1 MQSVPAGSPA
11 EADPSQS
18 QRLLER
24 FIWLSI
30 ATAIATVTIKGLAA
44 YISNS
49 VGLWSDAMESTVNL
63 VAALVA
69 LWALRLSAKPAD
81 YNHDFG
87 HGKAEYM
94 SAAVEGTLIFV
105 AAGVIIYGAVERL
118 LVPAPLGQLDLGL
131 LLSAVATALNLA
143 TGLLLVRAGR
153 LHRSITLEADGKHLM
168 TDVWTS
174 IGVIVAMG
182 LVFLTGW
189 TILDPIIALLMGLN
203 ILLTGYRL
211 VRRSVVGLL
220 DGTLPPEEVAVVSG
234 ALHRVCDDP
243 RVEIIDVR
251 TRESGRQRFVYATL
265 TVPGSWTVKRSHEV
279 ADEVENAIDGAL
291 PGTTTFVHIEPA
303 PDEPEL
309 VAEKRQAGR
318 PSPNAP

>member
-1 MQSVPAGSPA
+1 MQTVPQPAGSQV
-11 EADPSQS
+11 DPSAN

-30 ATAIATVTIKGLAA
+30 ATAVATVTIKGVAA
-44 YISNS
+44 YVSNS
-49 VGLWSDAMESTVNL
+49 VGLWSDAMESIVNL

-81 YNHDFG
+81 HNHDFG

-94 SAAVEGTLIFV
+94 SAAVEGTLIFI
-105 AAGVIIYGAVERL
+105 AAAVIIYSAVARL

-131 LLSAVATALNLA
+131 VLSAVATVLNLA

-153 LHRSITLEADGKHLM
+153 THRSITLEADGKHLL

-174 IGVIVAMG
+174 VGVLVAMG

-189 TILDPIIALLMGLN
+189 KILDPIVALLMGVN

-211 VRRSVVGLL
+211 VRRSAVGLL
-220 DGTLPPEEVAVVSG
+220 DGTLPPEEVAAVSD
-234 ALHRVCDDP
+234 ALHRVCEDP
-243 RVEIIDVR
+243 RVEITTVR

-265 TVPGSWTVKRSHEV
+265 TVPGAWTVKRSHDM
-279 ADEVENAIDGAL
+279 ADHVEGAIDSAL

-303 PDEPEL
+303 AD
-309 VAEKRQAGR
+309 
-318 PSPNAP
+318 

>member
-1 MQSVPAGSPA
+1 MQNIPQATGSQV
-11 EADPSQS
+11 DPIAN

-30 ATAIATVTIKGLAA
+30 ATAVATVVIKGIAA
-44 YISNS
+44 YVSNS

-63 VAALVA
+63 VAAIVA

-94 SAAVEGTLIFV
+94 SAAVEGSLIFV
-105 AAGVIIYGAVERL
+105 AAAVIIYSAVERL
-118 LVPAPLGQLDLGL
+118 LAPAPLEQLSLGL
-131 LLSAVATALNLA
+131 LLSAIATVLNLG
-143 TGLLLVRAGR
+143 TGMLLVRAGR
-153 LHRSITLEADGKHLM
+153 KHRSITLEADGKHLL

-174 IGVIVAMG
+174 VGVLVAMG
-182 LVFLTGW
+182 LVFFTGW
-189 TILDPIIALLMGLN
+189 KILDPIIALLMGVN

-220 DGTLPPEEVAVVSG
+220 DGTLPPEEVAAVSD
-234 ALHRVCDDP
+234 ALHRVCEDP
-243 RVEIIDVR
+243 RVEITNVR

-265 TVPGSWTVKRSHEV
+265 TVPGSWTVKRSHEM
-279 ADEVENAIDGAL
+279 ADDVEVAIDSAL

-303 PDEPEL
+303 PE
-309 VAEKRQAGR
+309 
-318 PSPNAP
+318 

>member
-1 MQSVPAGSPA
+1 MQQLPQATGSRV
-11 EADPSQS
+11 DPSAN

-30 ATAIATVTIKGLAA
+30 ATAIATVAIKGFAA
-44 YISNS
+44 YVSNS

-81 YNHDFG
+81 HNHDFG

-94 SAAVEGTLIFV
+94 SAAVEGTLIFI
-105 AAGVIIYGAVERL
+105 AAGVIIYSAVARL
-118 LVPAPLGQLDLGL
+118 LAPAPLGQLDLGL
-131 LLSAVATALNLA
+131 LLSAVATVLNLA

-153 LHRSITLEADGKHLM
+153 RHRSITLEADGKHLL

-174 IGVIVAMG
+174 VGVLVAMG
-182 LVFLTGW
+182 LIFITGW
-189 TILDPIIALLMGLN
+189 KILDPIIALLMGLN

-211 VRRSVVGLL
+211 VRRSVIGLL
-220 DGTLPPEEVAVVSG
+220 DGTLPPAEVAAVSA
-234 ALHRVCDDP
+234 ALHRVCEDP
-243 RVEIIDVR
+243 RVEVTNVR

-265 TVPGSWTVKRSHEV
+265 TGPGTWTVKRSHDM
-279 ADEVENAIDGAL
+279 ADNVEGAIASAL

-303 PDEPEL
+303 AD
-309 VAEKRQAGR
+309 
-318 PSPNAP
+318 

>member
-1 MQSVPAGSPA
+1 MQNLPQATGSQV
-11 EADPSQS
+11 DPTSN

-30 ATAIATVTIKGLAA
+30 ATAVATVSIKGVAA
-44 YISNS
+44 YVSNS
-49 VGLWSDAMESTVNL
+49 IGLWSDAMESTVNL

-81 YNHDFG
+81 FNHDFG
-87 HGKAEYM
+87 HGKAEYV

-105 AAGVIIYGAVERL
+105 AAAVIIYSAIDRL
-118 LVPAPLGQLDLGL
+118 LVPAPLEQLSLGL
-131 LLSAVATALNLA
+131 ILSAVATVLNLG

-153 LHRSITLEADGKHLM
+153 THRSMTLEADGKHLL

-174 IGVIVAMG
+174 VGVLVAMG

-189 TILDPIIALLMGLN
+189 KILDPIIALLMGFN
-203 ILLTGYRL
+203 ILFTGYRL

-220 DGTLPPEEVAVVSG
+220 DGTLPPEEVALVSD
-234 ALHRVCDDP
+234 ALHRVCEDP
-243 RVEIIDVR
+243 RVEITDVR

-265 TVPGSWTVKRSHEV
+265 TVPGSWTVKRSHAM
-279 ADEVENAIDGAL
+279 ADEVEGAIDSAL

-303 PDEPEL
+303 AD
-309 VAEKRQAGR
+309 
-318 PSPNAP
+318 

>member
-1 MQSVPAGSPA
+1 MQSVPAAS
-11 EADPSQS
+11 ESQVDPSHN

-24 FIWLSI
+24 YIWLSI
-30 ATAIATVTIKGLAA
+30 ATAIATVTIKGIAA
-44 YISNS
+44 WVSNS
-49 VGLWSDAMESTVNL
+49 IGLWSDAMESTVNL

-81 YNHDFG
+81 FNHDFG

-94 SAAVEGTLIFV
+94 SAAVEGTLIFL
-105 AAGVIIYGAVERL
+105 AAGVIIYSAVERML
-118 LVPAPLGQLDLGL
+118 APAPLGQLDLGL
-131 LLSAVATALNLA
+131 ALSAVATVLNLA

-153 LHRSITLEADGKHLM
+153 AHRSITLEADGKHLL

-174 IGVIVAMG
+174 VGVLVAMV

-189 TILDPIIALLMGLN
+189 KILDPLIALLMGLN
-203 ILLTGYRL
+203 ILFTGYRL

-220 DGTLPPEEVAVVSG
+220 DGTLPPEEVAEVSD
-234 ALHRVCDDP
+234 ALHRVCEDP
-243 RVEIIDVR
+243 RVEITDVR

-265 TVPGSWTVKRSHEV
+265 TVPGSWTVKRSHDV
-279 ADEVENAIDGAL
+279 ADQVEDAIDGAL

-303 PDEPEL
+303 ADEPEL
-309 VAEKRQAGR
+309 
-318 PSPNAP
+318 SPRTSAQQRSA

>member
-1 MQSVPAGSPA
+1 AV
-11 EADPSQS
+11 
-18 QRLLER
+18 
-24 FIWLSI
+24 
-30 ATAIATVTIKGLAA
+30 ATVVIKGIAA

-49 VGLWSDAMESTVNL
+49 IGLWSDAMESTVNL

-81 YNHDFG
+81 HNHDFG
-87 HGKAEYM
+87 HGKAEYV

-105 AAGVIIYGAVERL
+105 AAAVIIYSAIERL
-118 LVPAPLGQLDLGL
+118 LVPAPLEKLDVGL
-131 LLSAVATALNLA
+131 LLSAIATVLNLG

-153 LHRSITLEADGKHLM
+153 AHRSITLEADGKHLL

-174 IGVIVAMG
+174 VGVLVAMG

-189 TILDPIIALLMGLN
+189 KILDPIIALLMGLN

-220 DGTLPPEEVAVVSG
+220 DGTLPPEEVAVVSD
-234 ALHRVCDDP
+234 ALHKVCEDP
-243 RVEIIDVR
+243 RVEITDVR

-265 TVPGSWTVKRSHEV
+265 TVPGSWTVKRSHDMADDVEV
-279 ADEVENAIDGAL
+279 AVDSAL

-303 PDEPEL
+303 
-309 VAEKRQAGR
+309 AE
-318 PSPNAP
+318 

>member
-1 MQSVPAGSPA
+1 MQESPLTVSA
-11 EADPSQS
+11 ISETQAN

-30 ATAIATVTIKGLAA
+30 GTAVATVAIKAVAA
-44 YISNS
+44 WLTNS
-49 VGLWSDAMESTVNL
+49 VGLWSDAAESTVNL

-69 LWALRLSAKPAD
+69 LWALRLSSKPAD

-94 SAAVEGTLIFV
+94 SAAVEGSLIFV
-105 AAGVIIYGAVERL
+105 AAAFIIYGAILRL
-118 LVPAPLGQLDLGL
+118 AAPVPLEQLGL
-131 LLSAVATALNLA
+131 GLALSTLATLLNLG

-153 LHRSITLEADGKHLM
+153 THRSITLEADGKHLL

-174 IGVIVAMG
+174 VGVLLAIG
-182 LVFLTGW
+182 LVALTGW
-189 TILDPIIALLMGLN
+189 QVLDPVIALAVGAN
-203 ILLTGYRL
+203 ILFTGYQL

-220 DGTLPPEEVAVVSG
+220 DGTLPPEEVELVNT
-234 ALHRVCDDP
+234 ALHGVCAEP
-243 RVEIIDVR
+243 RVEITDVR

-265 TVPGSWTVKRSHEV
+265 AVPGDWTVKRSHDV
-279 ADEVENAIDGAL
+279 ADEVETAIDAAL

-303 PDEPEL
+303 T
-309 VAEKRQAGR
+309 G
-318 PSPNAP
+318 

>member
-1 MQSVPAGSPA
+1 MQNIPQATGSQV
-11 EADPSQS
+11 DPIAN

-30 ATAIATVTIKGLAA
+30 VTAVATVVIKGIAA
-44 YISNS
+44 YVSNS

-63 VAALVA
+63 VAAIVA

-94 SAAVEGTLIFV
+94 SAAVEGSLIFV
-105 AAGVIIYGAVERL
+105 AAAVIIYSAVERL
-118 LVPAPLGQLDLGL
+118 LAPAPLEQLSLGL
-131 LLSAVATALNLA
+131 LLSAIATVLNLG
-143 TGLLLVRAGR
+143 TGMLLVRAGR
-153 LHRSITLEADGKHLM
+153 KHRSITLEADGKHLL

-174 IGVIVAMG
+174 VGVLVAMG
-182 LVFLTGW
+182 LVFFTGW
-189 TILDPIIALLMGLN
+189 KILDPIIALLMGVN

-220 DGTLPPEEVAVVSG
+220 DGTLPPEEVAAVSD
-234 ALHRVCDDP
+234 ALHRVCEDP
-243 RVEIIDVR
+243 RVEITNVR

-265 TVPGSWTVKRSHEV
+265 TVPGSWTVKRSHEM
-279 ADEVENAIDGAL
+279 ADDVEVAIDSAL

-303 PDEPEL
+303 PE
-309 VAEKRQAGR
+309 
-318 PSPNAP
+318 